1 MQTKRKY
8 HYDYI
13 RALGVLCII
22 GIHSTDLLLQNV
34 QNHSAQW
41 WFGTLIQLVVRIGL
55 PIFFMISGA
64 LILNS
69 SNDNIGEFY
78 KKRFLR
84 ILIPLFIYSF
94 IYLFVFNYRVD
105 IFKFNNFVESIKLI
119 LSNNVHYHLWFVYTI
134 LGIYIC
140 APFIKVMVNNLKD
153 QQLCVLIVILL
164 AFRFIYTY
172 LPMIGITIG
181 INSIIFD
188 GWTFYFILGYFLTRD
203 IAKKYFNI
211 IIKLGI
217 ISFICSIFIL
227 RFLPNMNV
235 GLFDFA
241 PTMLFITSAVFVLF
255 EKNKDIINQKKYFYK
270 EVAFISK
277 YSYSIYLIHAL
288 ILSKLVNEKL
298 GVNALTH
305 NFVIGSILTIVLT
318 SIFSIIAA
326 FIIDNLIVNP
336 IFRFISKTKKAN

>member
-22 GIHSTDLLLQNV
+22 GIHSTDLLLSNV

-94 IYLFVFNYRVD
+94 IYLFVFNYRLD

-140 APFIKVMVNNLKD
+140 APFIKIMVNNLKD

-172 LPMIGITIG
+172 LPMFGITIG

-255 EKNKDIINQKKYFYK
+255 EKNKDIINEKKYFYK

-288 ILSKLVNEKL
+288 ILSKIVNEKL

-305 NFVIGSILTIVLT
+305 NFVIGSILTIILT

-336 IFRFISKTKKAN
+336 IFRFTSKRKKAN